1 MFDNLSYKRKTHEI
15 LHQQHLLAF
24 FLLCKLFCELA
35 EHRHTN
41 AYETLHKIGCTSAK
55 RSNKFCVLPSVC
67 TIFPQALL
75 VSVQLGKQRTAY
87 PAWRTVFLEVM
98 SYVSVLNQIFGDV
111 LKQMT
116 CFILLHCDSFI
127 SFSNSSKRI
136 NTGPKYFSG
145 TLYVVAAKYRI
156 VMLWSLHSLCFNSS
170 FCFCIQSLI
179 TNHNLL

>member
-35 EHRHTN
+35 EHRNTN

-116 CFILLHCDSFI
+116 CFILLHCDSFYLI
-127 SFSNSSKRI
+127 QQFLQTNKH
-136 NTGPKYFSG
+136 
-145 TLYVVAAKYRI
+145 
-156 VMLWSLHSLCFNSS
+156 WS
-170 FCFCIQSLI
+170 
-179 TNHNLL
+179 